1 MIKIAQRSKDIVQAI
16 EKREPKNIK
25 VLLKDTSKE
34 QRECCVNDTQVAKA
48 LMKNFDVAVANVLF
62 QSGFSLFSCLSSRH
76 SHQTGELKYSIL
88 EHPSS
93 DFWLY
98 VCTPGRIK
106 KNDLTAF
113 ANMSMKMLAENNWST
128 TNPKR
133 AALAEFRDILKHNHP
148 KFFHDW
154 ANMESWEIYQ
164 ALFSRCNKN
173 FCSKDWNFFNALPT
187 LFWKDTAH
195 PADWSTQYE
204 EIDIP
209 PMLNVVKNVP
219 DAQQA
224 LEKYYKS
231 IKHSRKI
238 VQQLSYSPT
247 GKIDNI
253 QLLDEIELSKR
264 AKVLASIKSLVNND
278 RLDKYLGIS
287 ECEILGQILL
297 GNLSTD
303 TDLWRNFPQRIK
315 NILPNSETLVFDSL
329 PEMMVTLGHTK
340 SVARISKVDIQ
351 TIFGQTSTV
360 RETIEY
366 YGEKSQWQSLIT
378 LFPDLKDWRDAYGNS
393 LGHWIASSRDAHSFL
408 DIIKDPAW
416 LKPNAMGYYV
426 RDILCSKVSDETLQE
441 YDQYISKVLARQ
453 EKQAIEK
460 NLNIGCRQLASHR
473 KKI

>member
-16 EKREPKNIK
+16 EKRDPKHIK
-25 VLLKDTSKE
+25 VLIKDASKE

-62 QSGFSLFSCLSSRH
+62 QNGFSLFSCLSSRH
-76 SHQTGELKYSIL
+76 SYQTGELKYSIL
-88 EHPSS
+88 ELPSS

-113 ANMSMKMLAENNWST
+113 ANISIKMLAENNWST
-128 TNPKR
+128 THPKR
-133 AALAEFRDILKHNHP
+133 AALAEFRDVLKQNHP

-195 PADWSTQYE
+195 PADWSIQYE
-204 EIDIP
+204 EIHIQ

-231 IKHSRKI
+231 ITHSRKLA
-238 VQQLSYSPT
+238 QQLSYSST

-253 QLLDEIELSKR
+253 QLLNEIEPLKR

-278 RLDKYLGIS
+278 RLDKHLGIS
-287 ECEILGQILL
+287 ECEILAQILL

-303 TDLWRNFPQRIK
+303 TDLWKNLPQRIK
-315 NILPNSETLVFDSL
+315 NILPNSQTLVFESL

-340 SVARISKVDIQ
+340 FVAQISKVNIQ
-351 TIFGQTSTV
+351 SIFSRTATV
-360 RETIEY
+360 RETVEY
-366 YGEKSQWQSLIT
+366 YGEKSQYQSLIT
-378 LFPDLKDWRDAYGNS
+378 LFPDLKNWRDAYGNS
-393 LGHWIASSRDAHSFL
+393 LGHWIASSRDAHSFIEIL
-408 DIIKDPAW
+408 KDPAW

-426 RDILCSKVSDETLQE
+426 RDILCSRVPDETIRE
-441 YDQYISKVLARQ
+441 YDQYVSEVLAQQ

-460 NLNIGCRQLASHR
+460 SLNMVRSVSQPRRS
-473 KKI
+473 KI